1 MEDMELKL
9 LWQNYDAKLERS
21 LALNVKT
28 MEEIHK
34 LKAGSALR
42 GFKGTRWLGIVF
54 GVLWVLF
61 IGFLIC
67 HSLEV
72 SKIFFVL
79 SASVHLIV
87 SLVAVVVYIR
97 HLRLIDQFDNSQT
110 VLEAQEKLMILN
122 ASNLKVL
129 GLLLLQLPVFST
141 FYITFDWIR
150 NDPQSFWLIQMP
162 IVLIEALIGIWCY
175 RNLDEKNRHK
185 KWFKW
190 FMSKGEFGSISKALS
205 FLQEIELYKKE

>member
-9 LWQNYDAKLERS
+9 LWQSYDAKLEKS
-21 LALNVKT
+21 LALNVKN

-34 LKAGSALR
+34 LKAISALR

-54 GVLWVLF
+54 GILWVLF
-61 IGFLIC
+61 IGFLIFN
-67 HSLEV
+67 SLEL

-79 SASVHLIV
+79 SASIHLVV
-87 SLVAVVVYIR
+87 SVVAVIVYIK
-97 HLRLIDQFDNSQT
+97 HLNLIDQFDNSQT
-110 VLEAQEKLMILN
+110 VLEAQEKLMVLN

-150 NDPQSFWLIQMP
+150 DDPQSFWLIQMP
-162 IVLIEALIGIWCY
+162 VVVIQALMGIWCY
-175 RNLDEKNRHK
+175 RNLDEKNRDK

-190 FMSKGEFGSISKALS
+190 FMRKGEFGSITKALA
-205 FLQEIELYKKE
+205 FLQEIETYKKE